1 MYFGDIYTLA
11 YTHKEMNANIH
22 VKNTKYAGCGPFL
35 CTCAIFKKIG
45 WGGQKSCLYALSAT
59 QVLKRGNR
67 WCPAF
72 FWLKLWFC
80 FLQISDKQTY
90 EFCFV
95 CCQKSF
101 CSSIVESQC
110 VGWPRLNKLTKANK
124 KGLKII
130 FLFLISI
137 KNLPT
142 QGKQILKMFRFN
154 RNFQLS
160 FATHYLCNRA
170 LVFAKKMSFFKLQMS
185 WNSLLR
191 VSEMSIFLLFTFFQ
205 VVNPNSSAN
214 YSCWNRYVFF
224 TAEGLNRLLSG
235 WISNAE
241 MKEKQKAAN

>member
-1 MYFGDIYTLA
+1 MSVCNNWFTVNIWSSLHGLKTWTL
-11 YTHKEMNANIH
+11 HFCISVSCH
-22 VKNTKYAGCGPFL
+22 SCGNHLVL
-35 CTCAIFKKIG
+35 C
-45 WGGQKSCLYALSAT
+45 
-59 QVLKRGNR
+59 
-67 WCPAF
+67 
-72 FWLKLWFC
+72 
-80 FLQISDKQTY
+80 
-90 EFCFV
+90 
-95 CCQKSF
+95 
-101 CSSIVESQC
+101 ESQC
-110 VGWPRLNKLTKANK
+110 VGWPCLNKLMKANK
-124 KGLKII
+124 NGLKII

-235 WISNAE
+235 WIGNAE